1 MSSVERVYRW
11 IAAVRMGADR
21 PITGFGPHSFYFYYK
36 PYTLSAYRTYVSEN
50 YERSTTHNYFLYMLV
65 EQGLPAMLLYAILIL
80 VVLAKSQK
88 IYHRTPDPFYKW
100 VCIGIAMSFSVCFIN
115 NLFSEL
121 IETDKVGPLF
131 YLSLA
136 LLVIIDKKSRERQDL
151 SI

>member
-1 MSSVERVYRW
+1 
-11 IAAVRMGADR
+11 
-21 PITGFGPHSFYFYYK
+21 
-36 PYTLSAYRTYVSEN
+36 
-50 YERSTTHNYFLYMLV
+50 
-65 EQGLPAMLLYAILIL
+65 
-80 VVLAKSQK
+80 
-88 IYHRTPDPFYKW
+88 
-100 VCIGIAMSFSVCFIN
+100 MSFSVCFIN